1 MARRAAA
8 KKVVKIKLTR
18 IKELEALYRVT
29 EIAQSGHAFAGAL
42 HMMAIEIGTA
52 AGFPIAA
59 IQSYDQASQTL
70 EMKAARGI
78 EITPGLIS
86 ANKNLSGTVVHTA
99 RPLLH
104 QEPADEFWIHL
115 GVKTYC
121 GFPLMVGK
129 RCAGVLSLAHF
140 EQVEMDPHL
149 QKWVMAVA
157 TFLASYIQSNL
168 ASEMVVREKK
178 KRPILAAKQGGT
190 GQDEL
195 TNLPNA
201 ELFRFLLTQALSRA
215 RRSKDMVAILFIDI
229 DHFKA
234 IRTSSG
240 EETAN
245 NMIRQVAERVRRSVR
260 EGDSVA
266 RWSDDQFIWL
276 ISNIQNMDGVAMIA
290 EKMLAII
297 KRPVTVDGKAYN
309 LTTTIGI
316 SLYPYDGGDTETLI
330 THAKTALAR
339 AKELGRDTYHFFRDE
354 VNSKVFE
361 QLNFKRAL
369 REGLDKQEFVLHYQP
384 IVEVDSGRITAV
396 EAFVRWQGP
405 DGKLTYPA
413 EFVTLSEDTGLIA
426 LLDQWVLKTACEQAK
441 RWQSKADGPMRVSVN
456 ISNRLFQQQDLVE
469 RVAQIISQSGIRP
482 ELVELELTENAV
494 MEEPDRS
501 AQILSRLKELGVH
514 ISIDNFGTAGFS
526 LSHFKQFPI
535 STLKIDP
542 VFVRESANN
551 PNTPSLAS
559 AIISM
564 ARALHLTVVAE
575 SIESEAELNL
585 LRANKCHC
593 YQGNLFSP
601 PVPAKQFEEILSRL
615 RASAP
620 APKAVAPAPPKP
632 QAPPPKSAPPPKPSP
647 PKTPDAEHMPWPV
660 AAAIPEK
667 APAQISSAPVRKPVE
682 EHLPWPVSAAITET
696 EQEARQVA
704 EPPSRPEPTPKT
716 SGAMLMVPRNLERL
730 PDAKNYLVTCYNC
743 RNRYDAI
750 ETTWCSC
757 LTSERTL
764 VCPSCLKCFCGSALE
779 YKIDF
784 WAEAPRTMWDRRVKE
799 EARFAEI
806 LPNPEPDKVKRPLIL
821 VVDDEIPIL
830 SMAASALQG
839 LGFGVVTAV
848 NGEEGLHAARLYNPN
863 VVLSDALMPKMDGRE
878 MCKQLK
884 VDPKFPNLKVII
896 MSSLSYS
903 GRQRSGAFREFRID
917 EYLQKPVDFY
927 LLRSILEKFLA

>member
-18 IKELEALYRVT
+18 IKELEAVYRVT
-29 EIAQSGHAFAGAL
+29 EIAQSGHTFAGAL
-42 HMMAIEIGTA
+42 QMMAIEIGTA
-52 AGFPIAA
+52 AGFPIAV
-59 IQSYDQASQTL
+59 IETYDQASQTL

-99 RPLLH
+99 KSVLH
-104 QEPADEFWIHL
+104 QQPADEFWKHL
-115 GVKTYC
+115 GIKTYC
-121 GFPLMVGK
+121 GFPLMAGK
-129 RCAGVLSLAHF
+129 HCAGVLSLAHP
-140 EQVEMDPHL
+140 EQVEMDPNL
-149 QKWVMAVA
+149 VKWATAVSA
-157 TFLASYIQSNL
+157 FVASYVQSNL
-168 ASEMVVREKK
+168 VSEMMVREKK
-178 KRPILAAKQGGT
+178 KKPAAAARQGT
-190 GQDEL
+190 AQDEL
-195 TNLPNA
+195 TGLPNA

-229 DHFKA
+229 DHFKT
-234 IRTSSG
+234 IREASG
-240 EETAN
+240 AETAN
-245 NMIRQVAERVRRSVR
+245 NIIKQVAERVRRNVR
-260 EGDSVA
+260 EGDSMA
-266 RWSDDQFIWL
+266 RWSDDKFVWL
-276 ISNIQNMDGVAMIA
+276 ISGLQNIDGVAMIA

-297 KRPVTVDGKAYN
+297 KRPVTVDGKAHN

-330 THAKTALAR
+330 THAQTALAR
-339 AKELGRDTYHFFRDE
+339 AKELERGSYHFFRDE
-354 VNSKVFE
+354 VNAKVSE

-384 IVEVDSGRITAV
+384 IVEVDTGKITGV
-396 EAFVRWQGP
+396 EAFVRWQNP

-441 RWQSKADGPMRVSVN
+441 RWQSKANGPLRVSVN
-456 ISNRLFQQQDLVE
+456 ISSRLFLQQDLVE
-469 RVAQIISQSGIRP
+469 RVAQVISESGIRP
-482 ELVELELTENAV
+482 ELVELELTEHAV
-494 MEEPDRS
+494 MEDPDRS
-501 AQILSRLKELGVH
+501 AKVLSRLKDQGVR

-542 VFVRESANN
+542 VFVRESARD

-559 AIISM
+559 AVISM

-575 SIESEAELNL
+575 SIESEAELNF

-601 PVPAKQFEEILSRL
+601 PVPAKQLEEILNRP
-615 RASAP
+615 AP
-620 APKAVAPAPPKP
+620 APKV
-632 QAPPPKSAPPPKPSP
+632 SAPPPKVEAPAKTQAP
-647 PKTPDAEHMPWPV
+647 AAAQQKAPQPKKPDSEHMPWPV

-667 APAQISSAPVRKPVE
+667 APAATSSAPVRKPTE
-682 EHLPWPVSAAITET
+682 ENLPWPVSAAIAET
-696 EQEARQVA
+696 EHEARQAAVP
-704 EPPSRPEPTPKT
+704 PPSRPEPTAKT
-716 SGAMLMVPRNLERL
+716 SGSLLMAPRNLERI
-730 PDAKNYLVTCYNC
+730 PDAKVYLVTCYNC

-764 VCPSCLKCFCGSALE
+764 VCPSCLKCFCASSLE

-784 WAEAPRTMWDRRVKE
+784 WAEAPRTMWTRRIKE
-799 EARFAEI
+799 ETRFSEI
-806 LPNPEPDKVKRPLIL
+806 PPNPEPDKAKRPLIL

-830 SMAASALQG
+830 SMAAGALQQ

-848 NGEEGLHAARLYNPN
+848 NGEEGLQTAKLYTPN

-878 MCKQLK
+878 MCRQLK
-884 VDPKFPNLKVII
+884 IDPQFPNLKVII

-927 LLRSILEKFLA
+927 VLRGILEKFLA